1 MTSKNRV
8 LLVDDHDLFREG
20 LVSLLNQQPDL
31 EVVGQ
36 ATDGFEGFDQAR
48 RLRPNLIVMDITMP
62 LCDGVEATRLIRAAK
77 ELAGVR
83 ILILTI
89 LEEDEQLFAAIQAGA
104 NGYLLKNAK
113 SDQFLE
119 TVRGTL
125 AGETTVPPQMAGS
138 LFQEF
143 ARLSSAPAAGPN
155 NGFGLTERQLEVLA
169 LIARGESDKEIAAEL
184 SLSLHTV
191 KSHVR
196 ASLSKLEVSNR
207 RQAAQLARERGLVED
222 TS

>member
-1 MTSKNRV
+1 MTQKKRV

-20 LVSLLNQQPDL
+20 LVSLLNSQPDL

-36 ATDGFEGFDQAR
+36 ATDGFDGFDQAR
-48 RLRPNLIVMDITMP
+48 WLRPDLIIMDITMP

-83 ILILTI
+83 ILMLTI
-89 LEEDEQLFAAIQAGA
+89 LEEDEKLFAAVKAGA
-104 NGYLLKNAK
+104 NGYLLKNAR
-113 SDQFLE
+113 SDQFLQA
-119 TVRGTL
+119 VRGTL

-143 ARLSSAPAAGPN
+143 ARLSSAPA
-155 NGFGLTERQLEVLA
+155 NGQANEFGLTERQLEVLA
-169 LIARGESDKEIAAEL
+169 LIVRGDSDKEIAGKL

-196 ASLSKLEVSNR
+196 AILSKLEVSNR
-207 RQAAQLARERGLVED
+207 RQATQLARERGLVED
-222 TS
+222 T